1 MESVEG
7 KISIGNELKR
17 KLIHLSSS
25 AIPIFYLFNT
35 KELTLIILVI
45 LFSIT
50 LLVDLLRVFS
60 PAFNKFFLSMLR
72 PILREHEAETDCKKL
87 VFTGSTCL
95 LFSCIFCIFLFPKE
109 IAVMAILILTICDTT
124 AALVGKNFGK
134 IHYNNK
140 TLEGTIT
147 FFLTGVIIIFLTPK
161 ITNTASEYFIAFT
174 ALLFASIAEFLPTKI
189 DDNISVPIVFS
200 IIYYI
205 LFKLFL

>member
-1 MESVEG
+1 MESVDS
-7 KISIGNELKR
+7 KISIANEFKR

-25 AIPIFYLFNT
+25 VIGFFYWFNT
-35 KELTLIILVI
+35 KELTLSIIII

-50 LLVDLLRVFS
+50 LTVDLVRYFS
-60 PAFNKFFLSMLR
+60 PSFNRFFLSILR
-72 PILREHEAETDCKKL
+72 PILRDHEVDSKKI

-95 LFSCIFCIFLFPKE
+95 LFSCILCIYFFPKE

-124 AALVGKNFGK
+124 AALIGKNYGK
-134 IHYNNK
+134 IAYKNK

-147 FFLTGVIIIFLTPK
+147 FFLTGAIIIFLTPK
-161 ITNTASEYFIAFT
+161 ITGSTLEYFIAFT

-200 IIYYI
+200 VIYYV
-205 LFKLFL
+205 LFKIFL